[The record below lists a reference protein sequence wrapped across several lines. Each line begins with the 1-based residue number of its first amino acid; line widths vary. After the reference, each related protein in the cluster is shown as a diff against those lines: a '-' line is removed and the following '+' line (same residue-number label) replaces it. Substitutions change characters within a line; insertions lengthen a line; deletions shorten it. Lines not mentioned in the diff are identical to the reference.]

1 MRDQQ
6 FTEQVRLTLALHP
19 AEIETIQA
27 QLTQR
32 FSGSLQLEK
41 ER

>member
-1 MRDQQ
+1 MIDQQ
-6 FTEQVRLTLALHP
+6 FTDQIKLTLALHP